1 MGRPKPPRRPVG
13 QTVPCGWCRQPI
25 HVRATGRIAKWC
37 SQACRSRAW
46 QQRRAAASGLTAVEV
61 VDRVIKV
68 EKEVHVVEYVD
79 QPATPVGT
87 AWAPALLELAMQ
99 IDAGRL
105 YDRDLATL
113 ADALNEVLAALGRRP
128 AWGRIRR

>member
-13 QTVPCGWCRQPI
+13 QSVPCGWCRQPI

-46 QQRRAAASGLTAVEV
+46 QQRRAAVSGLTAVEV
-61 VDRVIKV
+61 VDRVIEV

-79 QPATPVGT
+79 KTATPVGK
-87 AWAPALLELAMQ
+87 AWVPALLELAQQ
-99 IDAGRL
+99 IDAGRV
-105 YDRDLATL
+105 YDRDLPTFA
-113 ADALNEVLAALGRRP
+113 AALNEVLEALVRRP
-128 AWGRIRR
+128 AWRRIRR